1 MESEGGQEWALGH
14 SNRRWGMGGITKGD
28 CQGMVSE
35 EGRNLG
41 EDGVLVA
48 SETKYSFWKLWSSFS
63 KVSWIDENLKL
74 GILKRALANRKEN
87 NFLSWVID
95 CSSMGNGK
103 VVKRESR
110 IYVKDNFKQKYS
122 FKKQVQ
128 NI

>member
-14 SNRRWGMGGITKGD
+14 SNRHWGMGGITKGD

-87 NFLSWVID
+87 NFL
-95 CSSMGNGK
+95 
-103 VVKRESR
+103 
-110 IYVKDNFKQKYS
+110 
-122 FKKQVQ
+122 
-128 NI
+128 